1 MLCKLLFILLNFI
14 FFKPENALKAKEL
27 NLLIID
33 ETYSFSPAVNRLFTN
48 EKWFINPPNNYEF
61 IYFHLK
67 QPQFI
72 SKILLQSTSNT
83 QKISLFT
90 NLKNIVQ
97 SKDNWFRINNHP
109 SILIF
114 LIINTQ
120 KSGVEVVTAKGTY
133 LISLDN
139 SRKFIRKIQ
148 IFNKNIPYTIFLL
161 RRPYSRPLTKY
172 TELDDSLTV
181 GFNDKYFF
189 ALKLRHNGADLLL
202 SYRKKTQLAGTFFQ
216 LRDNWYRRV
225 PVKTRFYYDNY
236 FIYTP
241 LGKVMYRIPD
251 SAFVQPQQL
260 DSDIITDIRY
270 ATQNNFTHHKLYSC
284 AKCWLRYKVAKDL
297 AAAEKAF
304 EDLGYRLV
312 LYDCYR
318 PAPVQVKMWNYYP
331 NRNYVAP
338 PSHGSMHNRG
348 VAVDLSL
355 AKLDGTP
362 LDMGT
367 DFDYFGPKAHSDYKN
382 LPSQVL
388 YNRRLLRNILEMYNF
403 RPIRTEWWHFYHTSF
418 NQFRPLSL
426 DLCQSVKR

>member
-1 MLCKLLFILLNFI
+1 MVYWLLALMINL
-14 FFKPENALKAKEL
+14 FFTKPYNALKAKEL

-33 ETYSFSPAVNRLFTN
+33 EAYSFSPNIAKLFDDD
-48 EKWFINPPNNYEF
+48 KWFINPPNNYEF

-72 SKILLQSTSNT
+72 SKIFLQADSTK
-83 QKISLFT
+83 QKVFLYT
-90 NLKNIVQ
+90 NLINKVQ
-97 SKDNWFRINNHP
+97 SNSNWFLINNYP

-114 LIINTQ
+114 IIQSTQ
-120 KSGVEVVTAKGTY
+120 NYDVEVVTAKGKY
-133 LISLDN
+133 LIGFDN
-139 SRKFIRKIQ
+139 SKKFIRKIQ
-148 IFNKNIPYTIFLL
+148 IFNKKMPYTVFLL
-161 RRPYSRPLTKY
+161 RRPDFRPMKKY
-172 TELDDSLTV
+172 VELDDSLAI
-181 GFNDKYFF
+181 GMNDKYFF
-189 ALKLRHNGADLLL
+189 ALKIRCKGVDLLL
-202 SYRKKTQLAGTFFQ
+202 TYRKKSLLTGTFFQ
-216 LRDNWYRRV
+216 FRDNWYRRH
-225 PVKTRFYYDNY
+225 PLKTRFYYDQT
-236 FIYTP
+236 FLYTP

-251 SAFVQPQQL
+251 SAFVQPKQL

-270 ATQNNFTHHKLYSC
+270 ATENNFTHHRLYSC
-284 AKCWLRYKVAKDL
+284 AKCWLRYKVARDL

-304 EDLGYRLV
+304 ENLGYRLV
-312 LYDCYR
+312 LFDCYR
-318 PAPVQVKMWNYYP
+318 PVSVQVKMWNYYP

-362 LDMGT
+362 LNMGT
-367 DFDYFGPKAHSDYKN
+367 GFDYFGPEAHSDYKN

-388 YNRRLLRNILEMYNF
+388 YNRRLLRSILQMYNF

-418 NQFRPLSL
+418 KQFRPLDL